1 MLLRENRA
9 SDSRNSGKNDPVS
22 YCNLR
27 RQCDPCN
34 KFPILVRSL
43 TYVSK
48 APPLRDYVVDGVTGD
63 PEHGGERHDEADCVH
78 VERVLDVL
86 AVLERLPHE
95 QVGQEDGLR
104 RKGVEVGSITAMLRN
119 KQLLSCFVPFFTE

>member
-1 MLLRENRA
+1 METGTRRELSENRA
-9 SDSRNSGKNDPVS
+9 SDSRNSGKNLGKNYPVS

-27 RQCDPCN
+27 HQCDPCN
-34 KFPILVRSL
+34 KFPIVRSL

-63 PEHGGERHDEADCVH
+63 PEHGGERHDEADGVH
-78 VERVLDVL
+78 VERVFNVL

-95 QVGQEDGLR
+95 
-104 RKGVEVGSITAMLRN
+104 EVGYEDAL
-119 KQLLSCFVPFFTE
+119 